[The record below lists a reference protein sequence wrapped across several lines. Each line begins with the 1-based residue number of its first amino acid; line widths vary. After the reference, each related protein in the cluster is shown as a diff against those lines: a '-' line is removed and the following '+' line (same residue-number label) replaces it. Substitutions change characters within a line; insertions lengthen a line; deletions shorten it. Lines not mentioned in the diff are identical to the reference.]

1 MRDLF
6 SMDAK
11 DYNPDGKVFSR
22 PSVRAVIAKDDKV
35 LLVYSKKF
43 DYYKFPGGGLNKGES
58 DTEALL
64 REVQEET
71 GYQVVPESVEEFGR
85 VLRRQKD
92 SYEADHIFEQ
102 ENRYYFCRAKEEL
115 AERNLD
121 DYEAEEGFT
130 AVWADPFE
138 ASHHN
143 HYSRNKGGDPV
154 MVERE
159 EKVLNLVDL
168 ELRGRKRKI
177 HENETLQALGNPAFA
192 EMLRFVEETLGET
205 NTESLGG
212 AKVDISYS
220 RFEHTKRVLAWLL
233 RLYEQSKFRN
243 EIRKEE
249 LIIATIFHDVGR
261 TVADAMNM
269 SHAKAGVPI
278 TEKYLVEHGYSKEK
292 VEYICS
298 LVSSHS
304 DKYRM
309 GEDGLDKGLLML
321 MEADLMDDMGA
332 LGVVMDCMI
341 TMARNPAAKFT
352 DCMDHINR
360 FTYRQQQ
367 DNPMVT
373 PEARKIWDEKT
384 RVVNDFT
391 AALHIDL
398 EL

>member
-11 DYNPDGKVFSR
+11 DYNPAGKVFSR

-35 LLVYSKKF
+35 LLAYSKKY
-43 DYYKFPGGGLNKGES
+43 DYYKFPGGGINAGES
-58 DTEALL
+58 DAEALI

-71 GYQVVPESVEEFGR
+71 GYQVIPESVEEFGR

-102 ENRYYFCRAKEEL
+102 ENRYYFCRTREEL

-130 AVWADPFE
+130 VVWADPFE

-143 HYSRNKGGDPV
+143 RYSRNKGGDPV

-168 ELRGRKRKI
+168 ELRGRKRKN
-177 HENETLQALGNPAFA
+177 HEKETLQALGNPAFA
-192 EMLRFVEETLGET
+192 EMLDFVEKTLGET
-205 NTESLGG
+205 NTENPGG

-220 RFEHTKRVLAWLL
+220 RFEHTKRVLSWMI
-233 RLYEQSKFRN
+233 RLYEKN
-243 EIRKEE
+243 EHRDELRKED

-261 TVADAMNM
+261 TAADAMNM
-269 SHAKAGVPI
+269 PHAKAGVPI
-278 TEKYLVEHGYSKEK
+278 TKEYLEEHGYSKER
-292 VEYICS
+292 VDYICY
-298 LVSSHS
+298 LVGAHS

-309 GEDGLDKGLLML
+309 QETDLDKNLLLL
-321 MEADLMDDMGA
+321 MEADLLDDMGA
-332 LGVVMDCMI
+332 LGIVMDCMI
-341 TMARNPAAKFT
+341 TQSRNPNAKFT
-352 DCMDHINR
+352 DCMDHIDR
-360 FTYRQQQ
+360 FTYRLQQ

-373 PEARKIWDEKT
+373 PEGRQIWEEKT
-384 RVVNDFT
+384 RIVNEFV
-391 AALHIDL
+391 AALHMDL